1 MKLEWI
7 GHACFR
13 LTAENGTVIVTD
25 PYDDSV
31 GIRVP
36 KLTAD
41 LVTVSHEHHDHN
53 NLDIVEG
60 RPKVA
65 REARAAQVGG
75 VTTQAVTSYHDDR
88 GGALRGRN
96 SIRIFYIDAL
106 KVVHM
111 GDQIFIDAFGL
122 KAKLSGDL
130 KVTQDARRGLGL
142 NGQVN
147 VDDGRFHAYGQDLI
161 VRTGHVIFAGPP
173 SRPQLNIEA
182 IRNPEA
188 IEDDVT
194 AGIRVTGN
202 AMRPK
207 VTVFSEPA
215 LSQQQTLSYLLRG
228 QGLDTSS
235 DDNSMIT
242 SALVGLGVS
251 QTGRIIGEIGD
262 AVGIKDLG
270 VDTAG
275 VGESSQVVVSGYI
288 LPGLQLK
295 YGVGIFDSLATITLR
310 YRLMP
315 RLYLEAASGVNQ
327 AFDVLYSFEY

>member
-65 REARAAQVGG
+65 REARAAQAGG

-111 GDQIFIDAFGL
+111 GDQGCLPAEPVLQAILNADVMMIPVGGFYTIDAKG
-122 KAKLSGDL
+122 AKEIVDL
-130 KVTQDARRGLGL
+130 TRPKCVIPMHYKTKHCVYPIAGVEPFLEIMGAE
-142 NGQVN
+142 G
-147 VDDGRFHAYGQDLI
+147 AKP
-161 VRTGHVIFAGPP
+161 VRTLSVMPGNV
-173 SRPQLNIEA
+173 
-182 IRNPEA
+182 PE
-188 IEDDVT
+188 
-194 AGIRVTGN
+194 G
-202 AMRPK
+202 
-207 VTVFSEPA
+207 
-215 LSQQQTLSYLLRG
+215 
-228 QGLDTSS
+228 
-235 DDNSMIT
+235 
-242 SALVGLGVS
+242 
-251 QTGRIIGEIGD
+251 
-262 AVGIKDLG
+262 
-270 VDTAG
+270 
-275 VGESSQVVVSGYI
+275 VVV
-288 LPGLQLK
+288 
-295 YGVGIFDSLATITLR
+295 
-310 YRLMP
+310 M
-315 RLYLEAASGVNQ
+315 EAAEEW
-327 AFDVLYSFEY
+327 A

>member
-111 GDQIFIDAFGL
+111 GDQGCLPAEPVLQAILNADVMMIPVGGFYTIDAKG
-122 KAKLSGDL
+122 AKEIVDL
-130 KVTQDARRGLGL
+130 TRPKCVIPMHYKTE
-142 NGQVN
+142 
-147 VDDGRFHAYGQDLI
+147 HCAYPIAGVEPFLEI
-161 VRTGHVIFAGPP
+161 MGAEGAKPVRTLSVMQGDV
-173 SRPQLNIEA
+173 
-182 IRNPEA
+182 PE
-188 IEDDVT
+188 
-194 AGIRVTGN
+194 G
-202 AMRPK
+202 
-207 VTVFSEPA
+207 
-215 LSQQQTLSYLLRG
+215 
-228 QGLDTSS
+228 
-235 DDNSMIT
+235 
-242 SALVGLGVS
+242 
-251 QTGRIIGEIGD
+251 
-262 AVGIKDLG
+262 
-270 VDTAG
+270 
-275 VGESSQVVVSGYI
+275 VVV
-288 LPGLQLK
+288 
-295 YGVGIFDSLATITLR
+295 
-310 YRLMP
+310 M
-315 RLYLEAASGVNQ
+315 EAA
-327 AFDVLYSFEY
+327 EEWT

>member
-13 LTAENGTVIVTD
+13 MTAEDGTMIVTD

-96 SIRIFYIDAL
+96 NVRIFRIDAL

-111 GDQIFIDAFGL
+111 GDQGCMPDETVMQAILDADVMMIPVGGFYTIDARQAAEL
-122 KAKLSGDL
+122 AK
-130 KVTQDARRGLGL
+130 KIAP
-142 NGQVN
+142 
-147 VDDGRFHAYGQDLI
+147 A
-161 VRTGHVIFAGPP
+161 
-173 SRPQLNIEA
+173 
-182 IRNPEA
+182 
-188 IEDDVT
+188 
-194 AGIRVTGN
+194 
-202 AMRPK
+202 
-207 VTVFSEPA
+207 VTVPMHYRGDGFGYDVIAPVGDF
-215 LSQQQTLSYLLRG
+215 LR
-228 QGLDTSS
+228 LMDNVVML
-235 DDNSMIT
+235 DDNVIEPEK
-242 SALVGLGVS
+242 L
-251 QTGRIIGEIGD
+251 D
-262 AVGIKDLG
+262 AP
-270 VDTAG
+270 
-275 VGESSQVVVSGYI
+275 VVAV
-288 LPGLQLK
+288 PK
-295 YGVGIFDSLATITLR
+295 C
-310 YRLMP
+310 P
-315 RLYLEAASGVNQ
+315 RG
-327 AFDVLYSFEY
+327 

>member
-60 RPKVA
+60 RLKVA

-111 GDQIFIDAFGL
+111 GISYGIWSGVGIVLVSLVGLFLFGQ
-122 KAKLSGDL
+122 KLDL
-130 KVTQDARRGLGL
+130 AACLGLGL
-142 NGQVN
+142 
-147 VDDGRFHAYGQDLI
+147 
-161 VRTGHVIFAGPP
+161 
-173 SRPQLNIEA
+173 
-182 IRNPEA
+182 
-188 IEDDVT
+188 
-194 AGIRVTGN
+194 
-202 AMRPK
+202 
-207 VTVFSEPA
+207 
-215 LSQQQTLSYLLRG
+215 
-228 QGLDTSS
+228 
-235 DDNSMIT
+235 
-242 SALVGLGVS
+242 
-251 QTGRIIGEIGD
+251 II
-262 AVGIKDLG
+262 
-270 VDTAG
+270 AG
-275 VGESSQVVVSGYI
+275 VLVINFFSASV
-288 LPGLQLK
+288 
-295 YGVGIFDSLATITLR
+295 
-310 YRLMP
+310 P
-315 RLYLEAASGVNQ
+315 R
-327 AFDVLYSFEY
+327 